1 MPHCHNC
8 DTSIETTEDLEA
20 DELEVIETEEQES
33 GPPHIHIGTEVADVW
48 RCKGCGS
55 VYGSRKRSS

>member
-20 DELEVIETEEQES
+20 DELQVLETAEQDD
-33 GPPHIHIGTEVADVW
+33 GPPQIHVGSEVSDVW

-55 VYGSRKRSS
+55 VYGSR

>member
-8 DTSIETTEDLEA
+8 DTSIDTTDDLEA
-20 DELEVIETEEQES
+20 DTLDVIETEDGDGGSPQ
-33 GPPHIHIGTEVADVW
+33 IHIGTEVSDVW

-55 VYGSRKRSS
+55 VYGSRKKHS

>member
-20 DELEVIETEEQES
+20 DELEVIETEEQED
-33 GPPHIHIGTEVADVW
+33 GAPHIHIGVETTDIW

-55 VYGSRKRSS
+55 VYGSRKIA